1 MEKNGM
7 GRIDQS
13 VAHRRVLWRG
23 RAVFVAEPGSA
34 ITALLARFAAEHPEQ
49 VTALGEEKLQEPY
62 EAPELHG
69 AAALPITW
77 ERALREI
84 RRERDLSQRELAEMA
99 GVGVKSIIRCELGD
113 WRPTH
118 KTIQKVSR
126 ALELHPDEVREFA
139 RVRRAEAERVGL
151 ATDGRERAI

>member
-1 MEKNGM
+1 MENNSSRQGTLCDPHK
-7 GRIDQS
+7 
-13 VAHRRVLWRG
+13 RVLWRG

-49 VTALGEEKLQEPY
+49 VSALTDEEMGELA
-62 EAPELHG
+62 EAPDLPS
-69 AAALPITW
+69 APLPIAW
-77 ERALREI
+77 ERGLREI
-84 RRERDLSQRELAEMA
+84 RRERDISQRRLSQMA

-126 ALELHPDEVREFA
+126 ALELQPDEVREFA
-139 RVRRAEAERVGL
+139 RVRRAEAERIGPKT
-151 ATDGRERAI
+151 AAH